1 MRLARH
7 SPDPRLLALG
17 MTDASAFVLAFYLAS
32 FGIDAGLTIL
42 DDTLTMR
49 AFLTLIYT
57 FIMIL
62 IFVSIGLYEHKAVV
76 EPKTAAIRL
85 LAAVIVGIIPAL
97 FFSIYFGLFDSW
109 RVFVIAIPT
118 ALAFTL
124 GLRQIFLWLVRKDL
138 FRRRI
143 LLLGDTAGIER
154 VRALETERDLTFFR
168 IACIISL
175 AELQFHHND
184 QNNLLALCRADR
196 IDEIV
201 VAARERRDSLPL
213 NALLRCRFG
222 GIRVVDYADF
232 VEQQTGR
239 VDLDWCRPSWLIFN
253 DGFVQRPLQD
263 AIKRSLDVLLAAI
276 GLFLVAPILLV
287 AAAAIKLE
295 DGGPVLFRQTRVGR
309 NSQHFL
315 ILKLRTM
322 RVDAERDGP
331 QWATPNDSRVT
342 RVGRILRRT
351 RIDELPQLINILK
364 GEMSF
369 VGPRPERPE
378 FVELISRELPLFR
391 ERHLVRPGLAGWAQ
405 LNYPYAASLQ
415 DARIKLEYDLY
426 YVKNR
431 SLIFDILILLQTLR
445 VVVWGNGV
453 R

>member
-1 MRLARH
+1 MHLARH
-7 SPDPRLLALG
+7 SLDPRLLALE
-17 MTDASAFVLAFYLAS
+17 MTDASALVPTFYLAS
-32 FGIDAGLTIL
+32 FGIDAGVPSL
-42 DDTLTMR
+42 DDDLPMR
-49 AFLTLIYT
+49 ALLARIYT
-57 FIMIL
+57 FIIMIC
-62 IFVSIGLYEHKAVV
+62 FVSIGLYEHNVAVETQTTELRAPSSV
-76 EPKTAAIRL
+76 MVSVIFAI
-85 LAAVIVGIIPAL
+85 IINDA
-97 FFSIYFGLFDSW
+97 
-109 RVFVIAIPT
+109 
-118 ALAFTL
+118 L
-124 GLRQIFLWLVRKDL
+124 GLLDFWRIVSIATPRTLACTQGVLHIFLWLVRTDV

-143 LLLGDTAGIER
+143 LHLGDTAGTER

-175 AELQFHHND
+175 AESQFHNND

-232 VEQQTGR
+232 VEQQTGK
-239 VDLDWCRPSWLIFN
+239 VGLDWCRPSWLIFN

-351 RIDELPQLINILK
+351 RIDELPQLIHILK

-378 FVELISRELPLFR
+378 FVELISRELPLFP

-405 LNYPYAASLQ
+405 LNYPYAASLK

-431 SLIFDILILLQTLR
+431 SLIFDILILL
-445 VVVWGNGV
+445 
-453 R
+453 